1 MKTTS
6 IKPGIIL
13 LSLGLLLAAACTN
26 AEKNRE
32 LPSNDDP
39 VSEKPV
45 QPIPGEPYSD
55 AMAES
60 IVQEIMEENQPVN
73 IDSFADLHGFE
84 LSRFKTRE
92 CTDFTLDLVAQN
104 AGMDNPVS
112 KAQHAILGVT
122 DYYCNKSISPG
133 FDAYIFYTRS
143 MESHYGNA
151 FELVTVDK
159 SSNRINRLVLSQ
171 EYLSEGY
178 EARIESRFLDDRRI
192 RVTKTELF
200 NTSNNDPMDD
210 STRVVKM
217 DYRIGR
223 RGEIEADE

>member
-6 IKPGIIL
+6 IKPGIVL
-13 LSLGLLLAAACTN
+13 TSFLFLLAAACTN
-26 AEKNRE
+26 AEKNRD
-32 LPSNDDP
+32 LPANDEP
-39 VSEKPV
+39 TAEK
-45 QPIPGEPYSD
+45 QAEEIPGEPYPD

-73 IDSFADLHGFE
+73 IDSFADLHGFD

-122 DYYCNKSISPG
+122 DYYCDKSISPG
-133 FDAYIFYTRS
+133 FNAYVFYTRS

-159 SSNRINRLVLSQ
+159 SSNRVNRLVLSQ

-178 EARIESRFLDDRRI
+178 EARVESRFLDDRRI

-200 NTSNNDPMDD
+200 NTSNNDPADD
-210 STRVVKM
+210 STRVVKKL
-217 DYRIGR
+217 YRIEDG
-223 RGEIEADE
+223 GGIVVEK